1 MRSCAMCGSIP
12 YRGRV
17 IGRRCRAIRRGR
29 GDAGRGVIADGRIV
43 PGEDSP
49 RRSRQ
54 YGHPM
59 RGGLDERPAVIDACL
74 ALVLLL
80 VGIVS
85 VHRTGVSGS
94 ADSVFVRDL
103 LVVALFLPLAWR
115 RRAPRIVL
123 TVVSVAAAATW
134 VGHFVDGTTAVA
146 GGIALYGLGRYVER
160 PTSLHTFGVSATL
173 LALVAAAV
181 SFVGDDGWYAFLA
194 RCGVI
199 GACFAFGDSQRS
211 RVALV
216 ASLRAQ
222 AERAES
228 LRAIEAQRAVS
239 EERSRIA
246 REMHD
251 VVAHSLSVMVVQ
263 SVAAERLADKHPHEA
278 SASISNVAEIGRQAL
293 GEMRR
298 IFDIF
303 DEGSGPADF
312 APQPTLAD
320 LDSIVETYR
329 SAGMRVSVERI
340 GRAVPVDAGME
351 LAIVRIVQE
360 ALTNVLKHANGAD
373 AVVRLGFAD
382 AVTIE
387 VSDTGSPRK
396 EPRPEKG
403 CGRGLI
409 GMRERVDAL
418 GGTLTAQEF
427 AGRGFEVRAVLPLD
441 RMHRCESNA
450 RHGGPR

>member
-1 MRSCAMCGSIP
+1 MR
-12 YRGRV
+12 V
-17 IGRRCRAIRRGR
+17 
-29 GDAGRGVIADGRIV
+29 
-43 PGEDSP
+43 
-49 RRSRQ
+49 
-54 YGHPM
+54 
-59 RGGLDERPAVIDACL
+59 GLDERPAVMDACL
-74 ALVLLL
+74 ALALLL
-80 VGIVS
+80 VGIVV
-85 VHRTGVSGS
+85 VHRVGVTGSS
-94 ADSVFVRDL
+94 DSVFVRDL

-115 RRAPRIVL
+115 RRAPLTVL
-123 TVVSVAAAATW
+123 TIISVAAAATW
-134 VGHFVDGTTAVA
+134 IGYFADGTTAVA
-146 GGIALYGLGRYVER
+146 GGLAFYGLGRYVDR
-160 PTSLHTFGVSATL
+160 PMSLRAFAVSATF
-173 LALVAAAV
+173 LALVAAGV
-181 SFVGDDGWYAFLA
+181 SIVGVDGWYAFLA

-222 AERAES
+222 AKRAES
-228 LRAIEAQRAVS
+228 LRVIEAQRAVS

-263 SVAAERLADKHPHEA
+263 SVAAERLADKHPQEA
-278 SASISNVAEIGRQAL
+278 KASISNVAEIGRRAL

-303 DEGSGPADF
+303 DAGSGPVDF

-329 SAGMRVSVERI
+329 SAGMHVSVERI
-340 GRAVPVDAGME
+340 GGARPLDAGME

-360 ALTNVLKHANGAD
+360 ALTNVLNHASGAD
-373 AVVRLGFAD
+373 AVVRLSFAD
-382 AVTIE
+382 QVTIE
-387 VSDTGSPRK
+387 VSDTDSPLK
-396 EPRPEKG
+396 ESRQTRG

-409 GMRERVDAL
+409 GMHERVDAL
-418 GGTLTAQEF
+418 GGTLTAQEL

-441 RMHRCESNA
+441 RTHRRQSNA
-450 RHGGPR
+450 RHGGPG